1 MLPTYLAE
9 KLFFGSTWGFS
20 LKLALSAKQH
30 LLETIV
36 TLSLFV
42 CLFVFFVITLNSKC
56 QDITKCSSWDA
67 V

>member
-1 MLPTYLAE
+1 MISPDYKQSQIKLSQVTNIIISPVGLGTSILPTYLAE

-36 TLSLFV
+36 T
-42 CLFVFFVITLNSKC
+42 
-56 QDITKCSSWDA
+56 
-67 V
+67 